1 MFNAFLDATFKKVGI
16 LKEWAKDGKIFAFA
30 DNMLAFADTKE
41 EAKIIIDAV
50 TKLESFGLQHNKH
63 KTKII
68 SEFQGVEVGQQIAG
82 IER

>member
-1 MFNAFLDATFKKVGI
+1 
-16 LKEWAKDGKIFAFA
+16 
-30 DNMLAFADTKE
+30 MLAFADMKE